1 MLTSPIAYFRAHAAK
16 QMRHTTHRVPYH
28 SSTRAMYHTVA
39 SPILRPA
46 AILILLAICRLT
58 LTCPAEVCMC
68 KWKGG
73 KQTVECG
80 SQQLPN
86 IPEGMDPGTQV
97 LNFSG
102 NSLQVLQSERFLRM
116 DLLNLQKIYLSRNQL
131 IRIHEKAFRG
141 LTNLV
146 ELDLS
151 DNMLQN
157 VPTETFQDYS
167 SLMRLSLSGNPIREL
182 KTSAFRHLSFLTTL
196 ELSNCQIERIEN
208 EAFIGMD
215 NLEWLRLDGNRIGF
229 IQGPH
234 ILPKSLHGISLQSN
248 RWMCDCRLLDVYAW
262 LKNYVTPQVEEP
274 KCIEPPRL
282 KGHTIKSLN
291 KDDLACLPEVTPT
304 STYTEISEGRNM
316 SIMCVVRAIPEP
328 QVLWLFNGQVM
339 TNESLIDNLHMY
351 FYIDEGG
358 SAEEKRSEIFIY
370 NVGPEE
376 NGTFSCVGKNIA
388 GITFSNYTLR
398 VITKE
403 PPVVNEVSFP
413 RDYMNYI
420 MASSTGAGVIFV
432 VLLCT
437 IVIKC
442 KQRQPNKRQKFA
454 GGGSVTNVVGGGS
467 AHSTNTNGNETALM
481 KCSSILN
488 DGESMNGGAGLLMA
502 DAMTPT
508 KMCKEN
514 GGVIIGG
521 QMKQN
526 LLLYAPA
533 HYQQQ
538 TPTAAT
544 LAGDNTGK
552 ALQLSVSMAGA
563 SGTPPPILVGNAMSY
578 CSPPSSV
585 RNYQEKNPDLVNDAE
600 SGNHNKLKT
609 ASSLDGDYDAA
620 SDCSGPCSIQG
631 MSTTPV
637 PFDSCYQL
645 APHYGSQIIR
655 PANMQ
660 LNSAAASRFAA
671 MTTLPRVMQLKTVM
685 NSLSAAPAPQHQ
697 VDVHLNPVCFL
708 GQDGF
713 AYDYSNAHMQQAAPP
728 PPSHH
733 HLQLQPQHSLGAEP
747 SQSQHIQQQ
756 NYYRTL
762 PHNRAHKQ
770 QQFAASAA
778 NPGMRYSLEAEFLQR
793 SGTPTYD
800 KYMPN
805 VRFTAEGYPLAQQQ
819 QQQHLMQYPSPPDGY
834 KSSQSPAPSMHDGS
848 AGGCGASN
856 GASTISTAT
865 FQQWPPCLPGYHVQA
880 IRYSPTFVGVL
891 SPQAHT
897 QQPHIVQQQHKSTST
912 VALTPN
918 GQTNQTQVP
927 ITTTC
932 ATFTTTSTNT
942 GPTMSTSS
950 SSAAVKRCVAAQ
962 ADASTIP
969 ECDENDVSPTTSTA
983 ASSSNDGNSSS
994 NSSSS
999 SSSATTVTMSASNTT
1014 ATTTATATATEESSK
1029 LRHLNG
1035 PLADSPDEGYVGD
1048 SHEGSDI

>member
-1 MLTSPIAYFRAHAAK
+1 MRQQSTARLLLPITLLVLANFR
-16 QMRHTTHRVPYH
+16 
-28 SSTRAMYHTVA
+28 
-39 SPILRPA
+39 
-46 AILILLAICRLT
+46 LA
-58 LTCPAEVCMC
+58 LTCPAEVCAC

-80 SQQLPN
+80 GKELPN

-116 DLLNLQKIYLSRNQL
+116 DLLNLQKIFLSRNQL

-151 DNMLQN
+151 DNSLQN

-182 KTSAFRHLSFLTTL
+182 KVSAFRHLSFLTTL

-229 IQGPH
+229 IQGQH

-248 RWMCDCRLLDVYAW
+248 RWMCDCRLLDLHMW
-262 LKNYVTPQVEEP
+262 LNNYVTPQVEEP
-274 KCIEPPRL
+274 KCVEPPRL
-282 KGHTIKSLN
+282 KGQAIKTLK
-291 KDDLACLPEVTPT
+291 KDELACLPEVTPS

-339 TNESLIDNLHMY
+339 TNDSLIDNLHMY
-351 FYIDEGG
+351 YYIDETG

-370 NVGPEE
+370 NVGPED
-376 NGTFSCVGKNIA
+376 NGTFSCVGKNVA

-398 VITKE
+398 VIIKE

-420 MASSTGAGVIFV
+420 IASSTGAGVIFV

-442 KQRQPNKRQKFA
+442 KQRQPNKRKKCA
-454 GGGSVTNVVGGGS
+454 NGGSVTNVVGGG
-467 AHSTNTNGNETALM
+467 AHATESSGNETGLM

-488 DGESMNGGAGLLMA
+488 DGDSLNGGAGLLMA
-502 DAMTPT
+502 EGMTPT
-508 KMCKEN
+508 KLCKEN
-514 GGVIIGG
+514 GGVIMGG
-521 QMKQN
+521 QMQQN

-538 TPTAAT
+538 TANSAV
-544 LAGDNTGK
+544 LGDGGQT
-552 ALQLSVSMAGA
+552 LQLSVSMASA
-563 SGTPPPILVGNAMSY
+563 SGTPPPMLVGNAVSY

-585 RNYQEKNPDLVNDAE
+585 RNYAEKNPDLVNDAE
-600 SGNHNKLKT
+600 SVKHGKLKT
-609 ASSLDGDYDAA
+609 TASFDADYDAA

-637 PFDSCYQL
+637 QFDNCYQL
-645 APHYGSQIIR
+645 APQYGSQIIR

-660 LNSAAASRFAA
+660 LNTAATARFGA
-671 MTTLPRVMQLKTVM
+671 MTTLPRGMQLKTVM

-713 AYDYSNAHMQQAAPP
+713 AYDYSNAHLQQSAPP

-733 HLQLQPQHSLGAEP
+733 HLQLQPQHSLGAE
-747 SQSQHIQQQ
+747 SANAQHMQQQ
-756 NYYRTL
+756 NFYRTL

-805 VRFTAEGYPLAQQQ
+805 VRFTAEGYPQT
-819 QQQHLMQYPSPPDGY
+819 QQQHIVQYPSPPDGY
-834 KSSQSPAPSMHDGS
+834 KSSQSPAPSLHDGGAVS
-848 AGGCGASN
+848 GAGGV
-856 GASTISTAT
+856 ASTISNAT

-880 IRYSPTFVGVL
+880 IRYPPTIVGVL
-891 SPQAHT
+891 SPQAHM
-897 QQPHIVQQQHKSTST
+897 QQQQQQQQQHMLQQQQKSTPT
-912 VALTPN
+912 VVLTPN
-918 GQTNQTQVP
+918 GPTNQTQVP
-927 ITTTC
+927 TSITTTAVTAM
-932 ATFTTTSTNT
+932 ATASTNT
-942 GPTMSTSS
+942 CGTTSASTV
-950 SSAAVKRCVAAQ
+950 AKRCAAAQ

-983 ASSSNDGNSSS
+983 ASSSNDG
-994 NSSSS
+994 S
-999 SSSATTVTMSASNTT
+999 SSSATTVTISASNTT
-1014 ATTTATATATEESSK
+1014 ATTAATATATEESSK

>member
-1 MLTSPIAYFRAHAAK
+1 MH
-16 QMRHTTHRVPYH
+16 H
-28 SSTRAMYHTVA
+28 SSTRLLLPT
-39 SPILRPA
+39 
-46 AILILLAICRLT
+46 ILIVLATCHLT
-58 LTCPAEVCMC
+58 HTCPPEVCIC

-80 SQQLPN
+80 GQHLPN

-97 LNFSG
+97 LNFTG

-248 RWMCDCRLLDVYAW
+248 RWMCDCRLLDVHAW
-262 LKNYVTPQVEEP
+262 LNNYVTPKVEEP
-274 KCIEPPRL
+274 KCVEPPRL
-282 KGHTIKSLN
+282 KGQTIKSL
-291 KDDLACLPEVTPT
+291 KKEELACLPEVTPS

-316 SIMCVVRAIPEP
+316 SIVCVVRAIPEP

-339 TNESLIDNLHMY
+339 TNDSLIDNLHMY
-351 FYIDEGG
+351 YYIDEGG

-370 NVGPEE
+370 NVGPED
-376 NGTFSCVGKNIA
+376 NGTFSCVGKNVA

-398 VITKE
+398 VIIKE

-420 MASSTGAGVIFV
+420 IASSTGAGVIFV

-437 IVIKC
+437 IVVKC
-442 KQRQPNKRQKFA
+442 KQRQPNKRKKCTS
-454 GGGSVTNVVGGGS
+454 GGTVTNVVGGSGH
-467 AHSTNTNGNETALM
+467 ATDNGGNETGLM

-488 DGESMNGGAGLLMA
+488 DGDSLNGGAGLLMA
-502 DAMTPT
+502 EGMTPT
-508 KMCKEN
+508 KLCKEN

-538 TPTAAT
+538 TPTSAAVVGESGQT
-544 LAGDNTGK
+544 
-552 ALQLSVSMAGA
+552 LQLSVSMAGA

-600 SGNHNKLKT
+600 SVNHNKLKT

-620 SDCSGPCSIQG
+620 SECSGPCSIQG

-637 PFDSCYQL
+637 QYDNCYQL
-645 APHYGSQIIR
+645 APQYGSQIIR
-655 PANMQ
+655 PSNMQ
-660 LNSAAASRFAA
+660 LNAAAASRFAA
-671 MTTLPRVMQLKTVM
+671 MTTLPRGMQLKTVM
-685 NSLSAAPAPQHQ
+685 NSMSSAPAPQHQ

-713 AYDYSNAHMQQAAPP
+713 AYDYSNAHMQQNAPP

-733 HLQLQPQHSLGAEP
+733 HLQLQQQHSLGADP
-747 SQSQHIQQQ
+747 SQLQHIQQQ

-778 NPGMRYSLEAEFLQR
+778 NAGMRYSLEAEFLQR

-800 KYMPN
+800 KYIPN
-805 VRFTAEGYPLAQQQ
+805 VRFTAEGYPQAQQ
-819 QQQHLMQYPSPPDGY
+819 QQQHLVQYPSPPEGY
-834 KSSQSPAPSMHDGS
+834 KSSQSPALSLHDGS
-848 AGGCGASN
+848 VGGGSGG

-865 FQQWPPCLPGYHVQA
+865 FQQWPPCLPGYHMQA
-880 IRYSPTFVGVL
+880 VRYPPTIVGVL

-897 QQPHIVQQQHKSTST
+897 PQQQLPQQQQQQHMLQQQQKSATT
-912 VALTPN
+912 VVLTPN
-918 GQTNQTQVP
+918 GPTNQTQVST
-927 ITTTC
+927 ITTG
-932 ATFTTTSTNT
+932 ATLANASTSTGPTTSTL
-942 GPTMSTSS
+942 
-950 SSAAVKRCVAAQ
+950 AAKRCVAAQ

-983 ASSSNDGNSSS
+983 ASSSNDGR
-994 NSSSS
+994 SSSS
-999 SSSATTVTMSASNTT
+999 SSSSSNATTVTMSASNTT
-1014 ATTTATATATEESSK
+1014 VATATTATATEESSK